1 MCVCL
6 WCVDGPENAERCVFV
21 GVCVV
26 CVLGQW
32 VKLQVCVWP
41 VVVVHI
47 SHALALK
54 SHFCSYNVDVAGKP
68 SKLCPR
74 SAGEFARTCSYACT
88 HLTVTFPQISSRG
101 ASIHTYMHT
110 HTYTHIHT
118 YTPQEATID
127 DAIPTQDGAGGTSY
141 DSDASG
147 SSSDRRPSKKARKP
161 STLAR
166 PPVGPRT
173 ALASSARAAAA
184 PPGRVRVVGV
194 RGCVVIGV
202 CACSRVVCELGLY
215 YWCVCVCKG
224 DTYTV
229 FGDGLSR
236 EGVP

>member
-1 MCVCL
+1 MWQASLLNSVHAPRESL
-6 WCVDGPENAERCVFV
+6 HAHAVMHVHTSLSLSPKSVPE
-21 GVCVV
+21 
-26 CVLGQW
+26 
-32 VKLQVCVWP
+32 
-41 VVVVHI
+41 VH
-47 SHALALK
+47 L
-54 SHFCSYNVDVAGKP
+54 Y
-68 SKLCPR
+68 
-74 SAGEFARTCSYACT
+74 T
-88 HLTVTFPQISSRG
+88 HIC
-101 ASIHTYMHT
+101 
-110 HTYTHIHT
+110 THIHT